1 MYVLF
6 GRRAVGALLLA
17 VAILTSTSF
26 GQSQVAIVGKESAP
40 STGVPIKTNAFTVLL
55 VPNYYSQT
63 DGMRLSDLR
72 LKRTAR

>member
-26 GQSQVAIVGKESAP
+26 GQSQVAIVGRDSTP
-40 STGVPIKTNAFTVLL
+40 STGDIPIRTNAFTILL
-55 VPNYYSQT
+55 VQKYYQN
-63 DGMRLSDLR
+63 L
-72 LKRTAR
+72 